1 MIKKRYTV
9 DLSGQQAECEANY
22 ARIMQLF
29 PDMLE
34 IDARQVGMA
43 LAGQGALGF
52 VFRVTERCKYTTMMD
67 IIASGSRDTA
77 SSHTANLESWQ
88 PDWSKPLFSLRI
100 YHDARMA
107 EMVSYN
113 HHRHLLP
120 SYEYPNNNMYQRDE
134 KSQLNKFLGEWLSH
148 CIHYGHSVD
157 NSLAGTINQAI
168 NRAIDGTPGKLK
180 VAAATRSLDP

>member
-9 DLSGQQAECEANY
+9 DLSGQLAECEANY
-22 ARIMQLF
+22 ARIMRLF

-34 IDARQVGMA
+34 VDDRQFGMA
-43 LAGQGALGF
+43 LAGQDTAGF
-52 VFRVTERCKYTTMMD
+52 TFSVTERCKYTTMMD
-67 IIASGSRDTA
+67 IVPADGGDMTA
-77 SSHTANLESWQ
+77 SLNGTPKSWQ
-88 PDWSKPLFSLRI
+88 PDPGKPLFSLRI

-113 HHRHLLP
+113 NHRHLLP

-148 CIHYGHSVD
+148 CIRYGHSVD
-157 NSLAGTINQAI
+157 SPLVSI
-168 NRAIDGTPGKLK
+168 
-180 VAAATRSLDP
+180 VYE